1 MKFRMGHVFLAAALL
16 AAGVRSWAQEV
27 RASVG
32 GRVTDPQGAVIPGA
46 KVVVLS
52 DETGVKRET
61 VTNGQG
67 NWLVDFLLPGK
78 YRFTVSA
85 AGFKGEIR
93 EGVTLQTA
101 DQKQFDVR
109 MEVGESTQAIQV
121 TAEAPLI
128 DTTSATSG
136 TVITHE
142 QILELPS
149 ASHVVTLL
157 ATLSPGVVAQDQN
170 NNVVHLW
177 SYNGASQFTADGG
190 RNNVF
195 SNNFQLDGAPDVKA
209 GGDVAFVPAMDSVQ
223 EFRVSTNAYDA
234 AIGRQ
239 AGATVNLQTRSGTNQ
254 YHGTAYEFNQNS
266 ILNAN
271 LFQTNL
277 IGGAVAPVHFNEFGG
292 TFGGP
297 VWIPKLYHGKAKTF
311 FFVSYDKTLNS
322 NPLGDSTRS
331 VPDAAERTGDFSQS
345 FTTQNVGGV
354 LQRFPILVYDPA
366 SVNAATGN
374 RTLFPNDVIPANR
387 LSPIAQSIL
396 KYVPLPNTPA
406 APTGNE
412 DNNYVP
418 PAVRTDTFPE
428 ISVRGDQNWN
438 NSQRTFATIRY
449 HHLTELTN
457 PDFGVG
463 DIASGTYNVRI
474 DKSISLDHVWTIS
487 PTKILDLRTSV
498 TRYEEP
504 NHDAGA
510 GFDPAQLGFGSN
522 FTSLLAKA
530 SFPYITGIAGNFGT
544 TQAGGVQDTTYY
556 TWAASMTHVH
566 GNHTFG
572 YGAEYWVLQQ
582 GNRNIGNQGE
592 FDFNGN
598 WTRQNNAVSGGTGVG
613 STLGSFL
620 LGLPSGGNIPN
631 NASALYSQHY
641 AGLYFKDDWRV
652 TNRLTINLG
661 LRWDFEREP
670 EERFNRLTDRYDP
683 TAVNPITPA
692 AQAAYAAILSN
703 PATVAANPGLV
714 YLQQNLPASQFQVLG
729 AQLFAGVNGTPR
741 TPVNNDYHEWQ
752 PRAGFAY
759 QVNAHTVVRG
769 GFGSFVQADYVT
781 GGQNGFSRSTSL
793 IATNDNYLTPYGTL
807 ANPFPTGLL
816 SPTGSSLGP
825 LTNPG
830 SSPNWDSPTL
840 ARPHSWEYSLHIQH
854 EWKGWLLEAGYS
866 HNKTYGISVQW
877 FENEES
883 FGLWQ
888 QLQTPVFDANG
899 KPPAQLPWNLQ
910 VPNPFLGLP
919 ALAGVSIGTNKTIP
933 VSQLLSPNQMY
944 SSSGVSENNPSGK
957 NQYDAGLGKIERR
970 FKNGFSFIASFTW
983 SKLFEDTSFVGPQ
996 IAGYHVEHKLGGEDR
1011 PFHLNIAP
1019 IWDIPV
1025 GRKQRFG
1032 SGMSR
1037 WADAIVGG
1045 WELTGNFNIQSGVP
1059 VVFSTAGFFSG
1070 KDFSLS
1076 RGQQS
1081 LNRWFDTAQFLPFPN
1096 ANTSVATLQ
1105 SYPAWTGVQNLP
1117 GYNYVPQAGDSIK
1130 NGVYQDFANF
1140 VQTFPTRWND
1150 VRASRVNEVNAGL
1163 YKNFA
1168 FTERV
1173 KFQLRVDVFN
1183 AFNHPRFGAPDTNP
1197 GDSTFGRVTPSQQN
1211 QARSVELGGRL
1222 SF

>member
-1 MKFRMGHVFLAAALL
+1 MSGRFTYIFAIAALF
-16 AAGVRSWAQEV
+16 AAGAAWAQET
-27 RASVG
+27 RASMS
-32 GRVTDPQGAVIPGA
+32 GRVIDPQGAVIPGA
-46 KVVVLS
+46 KVIVTS
-52 DETGVKRET
+52 DDTGVKRET
-61 VTNGQG
+61 VSNSQG
-67 NWLVDFLLPGK
+67 NWIVDFLLPGQ
-78 YRFTVSA
+78 YRFSVTA
-85 AGFKGEIR
+85 AGFKTEER
-93 EGVTLQTA
+93 RGVTLQTS
-101 DQKQFDVR
+101 DQKQFDVKL
-109 MEVGESTQAIQV
+109 EVGDSTQSIQV
-121 TAEAPLI
+121 TADAPLI

-136 TVITHE
+136 TVITHQ
-142 QILELPS
+142 QIAELPS

-209 GGDVAFVPAMDSVQ
+209 GGDVAFIPAMDSVE

-239 AGATVNLQTRSGTNQ
+239 AGATVSLQTRSGSKQ

-271 LFQTNL
+271 LLQTNL
-277 IGGAVAPVHFNEFGG
+277 IGGQVAPVHFNEFGG

-297 VWIPKLYHGKAKTF
+297 VWIPKVYNGKSKTF

-322 NPLGDSTRS
+322 NPLGDGTRS
-331 VPDAAERTGDFSQS
+331 VPNAVERTGDFSQS
-345 FTTQNVGGV
+345 FTTTNTGGT

-366 SVNAATGN
+366 SVNPATGN
-374 RTLFPNDVIPANR
+374 RTLFPNDVIPQNR
-387 LSPIAQSIL
+387 LSPIAQNIL
-396 KYVPLPNTPA
+396 KYVPLPNTTP
-406 APTGNE
+406 APTGTD
-412 DNNYVP
+412 DNNFVP

-428 ISVRGDQNWN
+428 ISVRGDQNWS
-438 NSQRTFATIRY
+438 NSQHTFATVRY

-463 DIASGTYNVRI
+463 NIASGTYNVRI
-474 DKSISLDHVWTIS
+474 NKSASLDHVWTLS
-487 PTKILDLRTSV
+487 PTIILNLKSSV

-510 GFDPAQLGFGSN
+510 GFDPAQLGFGTN

-544 TQAGGVQDTTYY
+544 TQAGSVQNTTYY
-556 TWAASMTHVH
+556 TWTASLTQVH

-652 TNRLTINLG
+652 TKRLTINLG
-661 LRWDFEREP
+661 MRWDVEREP
-670 EERFNRLTDRYDP
+670 VERFNRLTDRYDP
-683 TAVNPITPA
+683 MAVSPISAT
-692 AQAAYAAILSN
+692 AQAAYAAALSN
-703 PATVAANPGLV
+703 PATVAANPGLT
-714 YLQQNLPASQFQVLG
+714 YLQQTLPASQFQVLG
-729 AQLFAGVNGTPR
+729 AQLFAGVNGVPR
-741 TPVNNDYHEWQ
+741 TSINNDYHEWQ

-759 QVNAHTVVRG
+759 QLTPHTVIRG
-769 GFGSFVQADYVT
+769 GFGRFTQADYIT

-793 IATNDNYLTPYGTL
+793 IATNDNFLTPYGTL

-816 SPTGSSLGP
+816 TPTGSSLGA

-830 SSPNWDSPTL
+830 SSPNWDNPDL
-840 ARPHSWEYSLHIQH
+840 GRPHSWEYSLHVQH
-854 EWKGWLLEAGYS
+854 EWRGWLFEAGYS
-866 HNKTYGISVQW
+866 HNKTYGISVNW

-883 FGLWQ
+883 FALWK
-888 QLQTPVFDANG
+888 QLQTPAFDASG

-910 VPNPFLGLP
+910 VPNPFLGIP
-919 ALAGVSIGTNKTIP
+919 ALAGTSIGTNKTIA
-933 VSQLLSPNQMY
+933 VSQILSPNQMY

-957 NQYDAGLGKIERR
+957 NQYDAALGKVERR
-970 FKNGFSFIASFTW
+970 FKRGFSIIASFTW
-983 SKLFEDTSFVGPQ
+983 AKLFEDTSFLGPQ
-996 IAGYHVEHKLGGEDR
+996 ISGYHIEHKLGGEDR
-1011 PFHLNIAP
+1011 PFHFNIAP

-1025 GRKQRFG
+1025 GRGQRFG
-1032 SGMSR
+1032 TSVPR
-1037 WADAIVGG
+1037 WADAIIGG
-1045 WELTGNFNIQSGVP
+1045 WELAGNFNIQSGVP

-1070 KDFSLS
+1070 RDFALS
-1076 RGQQS
+1076 RGKQS
-1081 LNRWFDTAQFLPFPN
+1081 LNQWFDTSQFLPFPN

-1105 SYPAWTGVQNLP
+1105 SYPAWTGVQSLP
-1117 GYNYVPQAGDSIK
+1117 GYSYVPQPGDTIK
-1130 NGVYQDFANF
+1130 NGVYQDFANY
-1140 VQTFPTRWND
+1140 VQTYPTRWND

-1163 YKNFA
+1163 YKA
-1168 FTERV
+1168 FRITEQV
-1173 KFQLRVDVFN
+1173 KFQFRFDVFN
-1183 AFNHPRFGAPDTNP
+1183 AFNHPRFGGPDTNP

-1211 QARSVELGGRL
+1211 QARSVELGAKL
-1222 SF
+1222 TF